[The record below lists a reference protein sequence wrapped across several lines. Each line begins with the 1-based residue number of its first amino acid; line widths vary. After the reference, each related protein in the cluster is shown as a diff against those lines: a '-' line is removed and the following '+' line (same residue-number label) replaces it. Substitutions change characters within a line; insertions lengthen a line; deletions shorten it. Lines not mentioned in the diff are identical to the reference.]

1 MLFFKKIFKN
11 LTLDDLPSYNPSKR
25 ELRAQTQVLI
35 IDDKEFVNEEGLR
48 NAQFN
53 VTVHKK
59 WNTVRDV
66 EPYSIIV
73 SDNQGVVDSGGES
86 DGLTMIN
93 EARKIYPDKK
103 FALYSGNLLD
113 IRNRDVQG
121 LPIRTKGDSLES
133 WINMLDQMT
142 VDYYNPRLLWE
153 KIRLV
158 LADSDCSEKEI
169 RKLQHFFVL
178 SVLNKET
185 KISTQ
190 NWNID
195 TNTISLIIK
204 IAGLAVSGAR
214 LALAL

>member
-1 MLFFKKIFKN
+1 MLFLKKLFNN
-11 LTLDDLPSYNPSKR
+11 LTLDDLPHFKPSKGR
-25 ELRAQTQVLI
+25 LRTKTQVLI
-35 IDDKEFVNEEGLR
+35 IDDKDFVNEEGLR

-66 EPYSIIV
+66 EPYSVIV

-133 WINMLDQMT
+133 WINMLDQMIEE
-142 VDYYNPRLLWE
+142 YYNPRRLWE
-153 KIRLV
+153 KIRLI
-158 LADSDCSEKEI
+158 LADSDCSEKEM
-169 RKLQHFFVL
+169 RKLQHYFVL

-185 KISTQ
+185 KISAQ
-190 NWNID
+190 NWSID
-195 TNTISLIIK
+195 TNTLSLIIR
-204 IAGLAVSGAR
+204 IAGLAVNGAR
-214 LALAL
+214 LALVL